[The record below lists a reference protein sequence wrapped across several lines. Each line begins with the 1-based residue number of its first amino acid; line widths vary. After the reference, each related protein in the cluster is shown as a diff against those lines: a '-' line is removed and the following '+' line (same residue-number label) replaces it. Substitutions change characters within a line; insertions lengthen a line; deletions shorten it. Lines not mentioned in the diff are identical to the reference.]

1 MNRFKKY
8 FTPLFTGV
16 IVLSLSSCT
25 STSVPTER
33 KSDYAGL
40 PNAETLS
47 TSLTSQ
53 LDPTAAT
60 AAQPP
65 TTTSTIS
72 QSFNTNDSR
81 ATSTTQS
88 IKTVSVTIYQADTQ
102 CQTLVP
108 EKVTVPAESPVD
120 ATVGKVLEQANSGDV
135 DLAGYRVKV
144 NAKSGV
150 ATVDLRLSPDSQ
162 RQFASLSNC
171 EQFALFGSLRKT
183 LTANAQ
189 LQIKNVRFTQQGTEI
204 TL

>member
-33 KSDYAGL
+33 KSEYAGL
-40 PNAETLS
+40 PNAEILNTFL
-47 TSLTSQ
+47 
-53 LDPTAAT
+53 AAT

-65 TTTSTIS
+65 TTTPTIS
-72 QSFNTNDSR
+72 QSFNTTDSR
-81 ATSTTQS
+81 ATSTAQS

-108 EKVTVPAESPVD
+108 EKVTVPAGSPVD
-120 ATVGKVLEQANSGDV
+120 ATVGTVLKQANSGDF

-144 NAKSGV
+144 NAKSRV

>member
-33 KSDYAGL
+33 KSEYAGL
-40 PNAETLS
+40 PNAEILN
-47 TSLTSQ
+47 TSL
-53 LDPTAAT
+53 AAT

-65 TTTSTIS
+65 TTTPTIS
-72 QSFNTNDSR
+72 QSFNTTDSK
-81 ATSTTQS
+81 ATSTAQS

-108 EKVTVPAESPVD
+108 EKVTVPAGSPVD
-120 ATVGKVLEQANSGDV
+120 ATVGKVLKQANSGDF

-144 NAKSGV
+144 NAKSRV

-183 LTANAQ
+183 LTANAP